1 MLPKEIR
8 SINLDSDIIYR
19 KVLPISLTYL
29 ISALKKIA
37 KSITEIRNS
46 FGYISIAILQKLI
59 GSDGSISRIWST
71 GNMVLWI
78 AIVLSLILILNYL
91 TI

>member
-8 SINLDSDIIYR
+8 AINLDSDIIYR
-19 KVLPISLTYL
+19 KALPLSLTYL
-29 ISALKKIA
+29 ISGLNKIA
-37 KSITEIRNS
+37 RSITEIRNS
-46 FGYISIAILQKLI
+46 FGRISITILQKLI

-78 AIVLSLILILNYL
+78 AIVLSLIL
-91 TI
+91 

>member
-1 MLPKEIR
+1 MSFLTEL
-8 SINLDSDIIYR
+8 SS
-19 KVLPISLTYL
+19 KVLPISLAYL
-29 ISALKKIA
+29 VFGLKKVA
-37 KSITEIRNS
+37 KSITEIRDS
-46 FGYISIAILQKLI
+46 FGYFIITILQKLI

-78 AIVLSLILILNYL
+78 AIVLSLILILNYS